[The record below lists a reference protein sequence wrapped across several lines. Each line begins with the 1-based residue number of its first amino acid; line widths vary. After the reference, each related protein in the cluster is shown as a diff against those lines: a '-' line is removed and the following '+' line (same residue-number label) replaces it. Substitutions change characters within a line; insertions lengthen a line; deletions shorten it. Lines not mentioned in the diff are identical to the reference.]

1 MRFRRMTIGSRSMYD
16 VIMADGIANEDVP
29 ECSTYWG
36 GLADQ
41 VSYVE
46 NYIEV
51 TVECVCGIF
60 ATYVLYKVVVERRFF
75 DFFAIL
81 IPLLMVTYATMS
93 ATFYF

>member
-60 ATYVLYKVVVERRFF
+60 AAYVLYKVVVERRFF